1 MYDANTLTPSA
12 TSIEPRL
19 VARMG
24 VGRGAGWFR
33 RNVLAVA
40 AVSTWMFTISG
51 LLLDRV
57 VGASQAVIVGVFVLA
72 YLFGGT
78 LALRSAIQDLVHRTV
93 NVDLLMVAAAIGA
106 ATIDAWAEGALL
118 LALFST
124 SNALEHAALDRT
136 RNAIRS
142 LITFAPRHAIR
153 VGTTGEEVVEIG
165 SLAIGDIVRA
175 RPGERIPADG
185 VVASG
190 ASDVDQSAITGESV
204 SVSKQTGDPTFA
216 GTVNGSGSL
225 TIRVTRLSS
234 DSVLAR
240 IVRLVEE
247 ARSAK
252 SRVERAT
259 DRLEGPYTLGVIGL
273 AIVAGVAFLLF
284 GESGGSAYYRAMTV
298 LVVASPCALV
308 IATPAASL
316 SALANSARNGVLVK
330 GGGYLDQ
337 LGRVTTVALD
347 KTGTLTTGKPEL
359 TDVLPLGALSQ
370 ERLLSLVAAVERSS
384 EHPIAGAMVAAAGA
398 RRVPWIDST
407 GFRAITGK
415 GVLATVEGETIA
427 IGNEK
432 LLAEL
437 GIRTNESEL
446 AELSNL
452 RDQGKTAM
460 LVASRSGVLGIVA
473 LADAIRAEAP
483 AMVASLRNAGVKRIA
498 MLSGDDVRV
507 VKAVAEK
514 VGITEYRAG
523 LLPEEKIEVIRSMK
537 ESGTVAMVGDGVND
551 APALALADIG
561 VAMGAAGSDVA
572 METADA
578 VLMGDDLSRLPQ
590 VIALGGRM
598 RRIIRANLLFAIG
611 VVSVL
616 TAVSLTSGLALPLGV
631 LGHEGSTV
639 IVLLNGL
646 RLLGGTMVTGNQR
659 NQAAISQRPSHS
671 ELQPD
676 AALT

>member
-1 MYDANTLTPSA
+1 
-12 TSIEPRL
+12 
-19 VARMG
+19 
-24 VGRGAGWFR
+24 
-33 RNVLAVA
+33 
-40 AVSTWMFTISG
+40 
-51 LLLDRV
+51 
-57 VGASQAVIVGVFVLA
+57 
-72 YLFGGT
+72 
-78 LALRSAIQDLVHRTV
+78 
-93 NVDLLMVAAAIGA
+93 
-106 ATIDAWAEGALL
+106 
-118 LALFST
+118 
-124 SNALEHAALDRT
+124 
-136 RNAIRS
+136 
-142 LITFAPRHAIR
+142 
-153 VGTTGEEVVEIG
+153 
-165 SLAIGDIVRA
+165 
-175 RPGERIPADG
+175 
-185 VVASG
+185 
-190 ASDVDQSAITGESV
+190 
-204 SVSKQTGDPTFA
+204 
-216 GTVNGSGSL
+216 
-225 TIRVTRLSS
+225 
-234 DSVLAR
+234 
-240 IVRLVEE
+240 
-247 ARSAK
+247 
-252 SRVERAT
+252 
-259 DRLEGPYTLGVIGL
+259 
-273 AIVAGVAFLLF
+273 
-284 GESGGSAYYRAMTV
+284 
-298 LVVASPCALV
+298 
-308 IATPAASL
+308 
-316 SALANSARNGVLVK
+316 
-330 GGGYLDQ
+330 
-337 LGRVTTVALD
+337 
-347 KTGTLTTGKPEL
+347 
-359 TDVLPLGALSQ
+359 
-370 ERLLSLVAAVERSS
+370 
-384 EHPIAGAMVAAAGA
+384 MVAAAGA

-415 GVLATVEGETIA
+415 GVLATVEGESIA

-446 AELSNL
+446 VELSNL

-523 LLPEEKIEVIRSMK
+523 LLPEEKIEAIRSMK
-537 ESGTVAMVGDGVND
+537 KSGTVAMVGDGVND

-590 VIALGGRM
+590 VIELGGRM

-611 VVSVL
+611 VISVL

-646 RLLGGTMVTGNQR
+646 RLLGGTMVTGDQR